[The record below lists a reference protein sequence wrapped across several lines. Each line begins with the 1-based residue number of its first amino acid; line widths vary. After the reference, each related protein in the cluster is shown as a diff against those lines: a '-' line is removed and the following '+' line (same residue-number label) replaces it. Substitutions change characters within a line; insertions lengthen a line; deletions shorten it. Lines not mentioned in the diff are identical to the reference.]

1 MLVSKSH
8 IKLVEGQPWIHL
20 FRIIYFP
27 DKKHYSTKGPLA

>member
-20 FRIIYFP
+20 FQIIYFP
-27 DKKHYSTKGPLA
+27 DKNTIQRKGL